1 MVGAPAAADAVA
13 RAQRLPALAVGLHLV
28 LVDGRPLAAEPGR
41 GLVRADGEFDR
52 NLGRAAL
59 RVALRPTVRQ
69 QLAREIRAQF
79 EAFRATG
86 LALDHVNAHKH
97 MHLHPTIARM
107 IVAIGGEYG
116 MRAMRVPD
124 EPVAA
129 LRRAFPEERYPRP
142 LYRPWVAALRRR
154 LVRAGLAVN
163 DHVFGIA
170 WSGGMVEDRLLRLML
185 HLPDGVSEIYCHP
198 ATAAGAGSEY
208 GYRRRDEL
216 AALLS
221 ARVRARIAELGIA
234 VTRYGDLA

>member
-1 MVGAPAAADAVA
+1 MVGAPCAADAAA
-13 RAQRLPALAVGLHLV
+13 RARRLPELAVGLHLV
-28 LVDGRPLAAEPGR
+28 LVDGWPVLAQTGT
-41 GLVRADGEFDR
+41 GLVRANGKFDR

-59 RVALRPTVRQ
+59 RVALRPAVRR

-107 IVAIGGEYG
+107 IVAIGGDYG
-116 MRAMRVPD
+116 MRTVRVPQ
-124 EPVAA
+124 EPRAP
-129 LRRAFPEERYPRP
+129 LRRAYPGEHIPPR

-154 LVRAGLAVN
+154 LRRAGLVTN

-170 WSGGMVEDRLLRLML
+170 WSGGMVEERLLRLL
-185 HLPDGVSEIYCHP
+185 PHLPDGVSEIYCHP
-198 ATAAGAGSEY
+198 AAEAAGLGGA
-208 GYRRRDEL
+208 EL

-221 ARVRARIAELGIA
+221 APVRERIAKLGL
-234 VTRYGDLA
+234 VLTRYRDLA